1 MFQAYGDVPFDSGSL
16 IEGRNL
22 IFFFQ
27 EQAYRPV
34 HTLHGFKGS
43 LNLAKLD
50 PVSHV
55 FNLKI
60 LPPVEIQKSVP
71 AVAGQVAGPVYNLR
85 ITGI

>member
-1 MFQAYGDVPFDSGSL
+1 MKAA
-16 IEGRNL
+16 
-22 IFFFQ
+22 IFFFSSRNRHT
-27 EQAYRPV
+27 APV

-55 FNLKI
+55 FDLKI